1 MGNTAINSR
10 SKRLARNTLYLY
22 GQMLV
27 QLLVSL
33 FTTRVVLDTL
43 GKSDYGIFTVVGGV
57 MSMFVVLNS
66 IESATMRFISFEQGS
81 GSSTERM
88 HTVFSTARIVH
99 YVIAALIL
107 ILAETVGIYYVC
119 NYLVLPPERLTAAIV
134 AFQFSILTAIINVVC
149 APYDALIVAHERMGV
164 FASIGIYNV
173 LANLIIAFLV
183 KYTSVDKLM
192 LYAALVMMV
201 QVSMRLIYGWYCH
214 RCFPETRGGW
224 QFDRQLFVKILK
236 FGGWTFNGTLATIG
250 YTQGINLLFNLFYGT
265 LLNAAFGIAYAVQD
279 KVSLFADKFLAAT
292 RPQIVKSYASGE
304 MDYLHKLIINSS
316 RFSVML
322 MFLIALPLILETHF
336 VLFVWLGYDI
346 PDYTVW
352 FVRLALMMAT
362 VNVLAQVMCITI
374 HATGRIARF
383 QMIEANL
390 LLLIVPM
397 AAWLLWKGYSPIW
410 VMIGELCMFG
420 IIQIVRVFIVC
431 PAVNLSIMTYM
442 RDVILRSLLVIV
454 TGSIPPVLVH
464 VYGGMHEHP
473 LTQVVCVTAVSLLSA
488 CTAIYSMGL
497 DNEQRAFVRSKLT
510 EFLHQFA

>member
-1 MGNTAINSR
+1 MSNTAINSR

-88 HTVFSTARIVH
+88 HTVFSTALIVH

-173 LANLIIAFLV
+173 LANLIIVFLV

-224 QFDRQLFVKILK
+224 QFDRQLFVKMLK

-250 YTQGINLLFNLFYGT
+250 YTQGINLLFNL
-265 LLNAAFGIAYAVQD
+265 
-279 KVSLFADKFLAAT
+279 LFN
-292 RPQIVKSYASGE
+292 Q
-304 MDYLHKLIINSS
+304 
-316 RFSVML
+316 
-322 MFLIALPLILETHF
+322 
-336 VLFVWLGYDI
+336 LF
-346 PDYTVW
+346 
-352 FVRLALMMAT
+352 
-362 VNVLAQVMCITI
+362 NQ
-374 HATGRIARF
+374 
-383 QMIEANL
+383 
-390 LLLIVPM
+390 
-397 AAWLLWKGYSPIW
+397 
-410 VMIGELCMFG
+410 
-420 IIQIVRVFIVC
+420 
-431 PAVNLSIMTYM
+431 
-442 RDVILRSLLVIV
+442 
-454 TGSIPPVLVH
+454 
-464 VYGGMHEHP
+464 
-473 LTQVVCVTAVSLLSA
+473 
-488 CTAIYSMGL
+488 
-497 DNEQRAFVRSKLT
+497 
-510 EFLHQFA
+510 